1 MGVWRGWVFPIIR
14 MVIFAAIAVALLKV
28 AFFPD
33 VQEVV
38 DPPFPTAQIVEP
50 QVAVAV
56 GTVRNDVILQGS
68 VAADAAVPAKANLA
82 GEVRKVLVTA
92 GQRVDAGADLAII
105 WQEVPREDGTTW
117 FKESKVTAP
126 IAGAVSSLAMMPN
139 QLVSVGEDVAQVAP
153 STFHVSATL
162 APEQQYKLLTQP
174 TEAEVTIV
182 GGPAPFAC
190 SGLTIVSPLAGSGD
204 QGGGGTTVRCA
215 IPSDVRV
222 FPGLSA
228 TLAIAGGI
236 AENVLTVPTTAVEGI
251 ADTGN
256 VYFVLADGT
265 TEPRTVT
272 LGLNDGMNVE
282 VKEGLA
288 EGDLILQFVPGAPA
302 DPGFPGM
309 PGMPGIPGED
319 CIVHPDGS
327 LECFSGGMGG

>member
-14 MVIFAAIAVALLKV
+14 MVIFAAIAAALVKV

-33 VQEVV
+33 VQQVV
-38 DPPFPTAQIVEP
+38 DPTFPTAEIVEP
-50 QVAVAV
+50 QVAVAL
-56 GTVRNDVILQGS
+56 GTVRNDVTLQGS

-92 GQRVDAGADLAII
+92 GQWVDAGADIAII
-105 WQEVPREDGTTW
+105 WQEVPREDGTTRI
-117 FKESKVTAP
+117 KESKVTAP
-126 IAGAVSSLAMMPN
+126 VGGALSTLAVMPG
-139 QLVSVGEDVAQVAP
+139 QLVSVGEDVAKIAP
-153 STFHVSATL
+153 PTFHVSATL

-182 GGPAPFAC
+182 GGPAPFTC
-190 SGLTIVSPLAGSGD
+190 TGLTISSPLAGSGD
-204 QGGGGTTVRCA
+204 QGGGTTVRCA
-215 IPSDVRV
+215 IPADVRV

-228 TLAIAGGI
+228 TLTIAGGI

-265 TEPRTVT
+265 TETRTVT
-272 LGLNDGMNVE
+272 LGLNDGISVE
-282 VKEGLA
+282 IREGLA

-309 PGMPGIPGED
+309 PGFPGIPGED

-327 LECFSGGMGG
+327 MECFSVGMGG